1 MRNAAAYSLSWFVFV
16 GLLAGCGAPAA
27 PGRPAVRSDA
37 HPGTGETSAPKVL
50 RVAIRIEPS
59 AFIGSM
65 VAVSTSTGGVLQI
78 TELGHNWLS
87 LTDASTLPQPA
98 LGIELP
104 SIEKGTWKVN
114 PDGTMETT
122 WRLQPNA
129 VWHDGAPFTSD
140 DIAFGWEAM
149 NDPAVAARSVEA
161 RLISAVETPD
171 AKTVVFRWSQIWADA
186 DGMGHGTVEPL
197 PRHLL
202 GATFIRDKEAFINNA
217 YWSTAFVG
225 LGPFKVEQW
234 VAGSHLELTRFDQ
247 YSRGRPRLDGIVVR
261 FITDPNTQ
269 IANILSEEID
279 VLMPGSHDVE
289 AASNVKQ
296 RWSGTTHQVLVAQN
310 GRMRLV
316 SPQYRPE
323 LQHQPAL
330 FDPRVRRALYRAI
343 DRPSIVEVITGGDG
357 ALADSFVPPNA
368 HDRREI
374 ESAIPQYPYDLGA
387 AARALAEAGWTRSPD
402 GGLRNSAGVPLSFGM
417 QVTPSVNSERE
428 LETTAAG
435 WKEIGVQA
443 EVRIL
448 PPAIIR
454 DPEAWHSYPGL
465 EIMGQTAP
473 NFLRERLRSSAT
485 AGPANRWNG
494 ANFGGYANPMVDDLL
509 DRLAV
514 TIPRA
519 ERAAVKRDLARTVMD
534 EVGVM
539 PLYWTPDI
547 IFALGRVKNI
557 PLPSPN
563 TQIYTWNAYE
573 WDMGS

>member
-1 MRNAAAYSLSWFVFV
+1 
-16 GLLAGCGAPAA
+16 
-27 PGRPAVRSDA
+27 
-37 HPGTGETSAPKVL
+37 
-50 RVAIRIEPS
+50 
-59 AFIGSM
+59 
-65 VAVSTSTGGVLQI
+65 
-78 TELGHNWLS
+78 
-87 LTDASTLPQPA
+87 
-98 LGIELP
+98 
-104 SIEKGTWKVN
+104 
-114 PDGTMETT
+114 
-122 WRLQPNA
+122 
-129 VWHDGAPFTSD
+129 
-140 DIAFGWEAM
+140 
-149 NDPAVAARSVEA
+149 
-161 RLISAVETPD
+161 
-171 AKTVVFRWSQIWADA
+171 
-186 DGMGHGTVEPL
+186 
-197 PRHLL
+197 
-202 GATFIRDKEAFINNA
+202 
-217 YWSTAFVG
+217 
-225 LGPFKVEQW
+225 
-234 VAGSHLELTRFDQ
+234 
-247 YSRGRPRLDGIVVR
+247 
-261 FITDPNTQ
+261 
-269 IANILSEEID
+269 
-279 VLMPGSHDVE
+279 
-289 AASNVKQ
+289 
-296 RWSGTTHQVLVAQN
+296 
-310 GRMRLV
+310 MRLV

-357 ALADSFVPPNA
+357 ALADSFIPPNA

-374 ESAIPQYPYDLGA
+374 ESAIPPYPYDLGTA
-387 AARALAEAGWTRSPD
+387 TRALAEAGWVRGPD
-402 GGLRNSAGVPLSFGM
+402 GGLRNLAGAPLSFGM

-435 WKEIGVQA
+435 WKEIGVQV

-485 AGPANRWNG
+485 SGPANRWNG
-494 ANFGGYANPMVDDLL
+494 ANFGGYSNPIVDDLL

-514 TIPRA
+514 TVPRA
-519 ERAAVKRDLARTVMD
+519 DRAVVKRDLVRTVMD

-573 WDMGS
+573 WDMAG

>member
-1 MRNAAAYSLSWFVFV
+1 MNNGRAWCVA
-16 GLLAGCGAPAA
+16 LLAISTLLAACAGPA
-27 PGRPAVRSDA
+27 R
-37 HPGTGETSAPKVL
+37 PGTPRDSAGPGAVARGPSPPKIL
-50 RVAIRIEPS
+50 RAAIRIEPS

-65 VAVSTSTGGVLQI
+65 VAVTTSTGGVLQV
-78 TELGHNWLS
+78 TELAHNWLTV
-87 LTDASTLPQPA
+87 TDTNSLPQPA

-104 SIEKGTWKVN
+104 SIEKGTWRVSPN
-114 PDGTMETT
+114 GTMETT

-129 VWHDGAPFTSD
+129 VWHDGAPFTAD
-140 DIAFGWEAM
+140 DLAFGWEAM
-149 NDPAVAARSVEA
+149 NDPAVAARSVAA
-161 RLISAVETPD
+161 RLITAVEAPD
-171 AKTVVFRWSQIWADA
+171 PKTVVFKWSQILADA
-186 DGMGHGTVEPL
+186 DSMGYGTIEPL

-202 GATFIRDKEAFINNA
+202 GATFTLEKDAFVNNA
-217 YWSTAFVG
+217 YWSTGFVG
-225 LGPFKVEQW
+225 LGPFKLTNW
-234 VAGSHLELTRFDQ
+234 VAGSHLELARFDQ
-247 YSRGRPRLDGIVVR
+247 YYRGPARLDGMVVR

-269 IANILSEEID
+269 LANMLSEEID
-279 VLMPGSHDVE
+279 VLIPGSHDVE
-289 AASNVKQ
+289 AANNVKQ
-296 RWSGTTHQVLVAQN
+296 RWAGTGHQVLVAQN

-330 FDPRVRRALYRAI
+330 FDPRIRRALYQAI
-343 DRPSIVEVITGGDG
+343 DRPTIVEVITGGDG
-357 ALADSFVPPNA
+357 ALADSFIPPNA

-374 ESAIPQYPYDLGA
+374 ESAIPQYLYDLTA
-387 AARALAEAGWTRSPD
+387 ATRAIAEAGWTR
-402 GGLRNSAGVPLSFGM
+402 GAEGVLRNAAGAPLSFNM

-443 EVRIL
+443 DLRIL

-454 DPEAWHSYPGL
+454 DPEAWHSYPGV

-473 NFLRERLRSSAT
+473 NFLRERLHSGAT

-494 ANFGGYANPMVDDLL
+494 ANFGGYTNPAFDELV

-519 ERAAVKRDLARTVMD
+519 ERTGVTRDMVRTVMA
-534 EVGVM
+534 EVGIM

-547 IFALGRVKNI
+547 IFALGKVKNI

-563 TQIYTWNAYE
+563 TQIYTWNSYE
-573 WDMGS
+573 WDMVP